1 MKLLRIVRI
10 SLAAL
15 AFVASAAALL
25 MGAEVHPV
33 ARLAEK
39 SQIILSSLSITA
51 GTAIVW
57 LLLTFLFG
65 RVYCSTVCPVGTMS
79 DLFLKIRRLIPGLRH
94 KPFRYRPRSKVSVH
108 ILWVYVVC
116 LVAGVVGVPFLI
128 EPWNIMRNMAA
139 TVRPEAVSATW
150 ATIGMGTITGVVG
163 GLVAAILIAV
173 TSVLRGR
180 EFCTVVCP
188 LGTALGYVSAYSLYH
203 LEIDRDKCV
212 SCGLCEDI
220 CRSQC
225 VKMVSRHIDDTRC
238 VRCFDC
244 VAKCPNDAIRFQVNR
259 NRPATPLML
268 RAKKR
273 SGT

>member
-79 DLFLKIRRLIPGLRH
+79 DLFLKIRRLIPGLRS
-94 KPFRYRPRSKVSVH
+94 KPFRYRPRSKVLSLIH
-108 ILWVYVVC
+108 I
-116 LVAGVVGVPFLI
+116 
-128 EPWNIMRNMAA
+128 
-139 TVRPEAVSATW
+139 
-150 ATIGMGTITGVVG
+150 
-163 GLVAAILIAV
+163 
-173 TSVLRGR
+173 
-180 EFCTVVCP
+180 
-188 LGTALGYVSAYSLYH
+188 
-203 LEIDRDKCV
+203 
-212 SCGLCEDI
+212 
-220 CRSQC
+220 
-225 VKMVSRHIDDTRC
+225 
-238 VRCFDC
+238 
-244 VAKCPNDAIRFQVNR
+244 
-259 NRPATPLML
+259 
-268 RAKKR
+268 
-273 SGT
+273 

>member
-39 SQIILSSLSITA
+39 TQIILSSLSITA

-79 DLFLKIRRLIPGLRH
+79 DLFLKVRRLIPGLRS
-94 KPFRYRPRSKVSVH
+94 KPFRYRSRSGVSVH
-108 ILWVYVVC
+108 ILLLYVVC
-116 LVAGVVGVPFLI
+116 
-128 EPWNIMRNMAA
+128 
-139 TVRPEAVSATW
+139 
-150 ATIGMGTITGVVG
+150 
-163 GLVAAILIAV
+163 LVAAILIAV

-259 NRPATPLML
+259 NRPATPML
-268 RAKKR
+268 IRSKKR
-273 SGT
+273 SGV